1 VRYVEYSKIDKQGRV
16 VIPSSIRK
24 ALGIVGETDVIISID
39 GRRIIVEPVP
49 RDLEKFVDEWIKM
62 VLSSRLEIFSEKTEE
77 EWKWL
82 DDEYARKK
90 LGLLPRRS
98 S

>member
-1 VRYVEYSKIDKQGRV
+1 MEYSKIDKQGRV
-16 VIPSSIRK
+16 VIPSNIRK

-49 RDLEKFVDEWIKM
+49 RDLEKIVDEWIKM
-62 VLSSRLEIFSEKTEE
+62 VLSSKLEIFSEKTEE